1 MSGQYMS
8 GSVYSASLSAA
19 LNDFWQTLE
28 RRWTHDAGQTLRG
41 GTSQIDGAPE
51 PARWQVPPE
60 SRGHLTTCPIVAWA
74 VSDSTQANRPS
85 APCDGW
91 SVPDAK
97 YVECRAADV
106 FSQVGDWAWAKRD
119 QLAAGIPDLAGGPEL
134 SSLEDARESLLK
146 ADGTMRPE
154 GSVDAY
160 TLPGMVEKLSVR
172 DDGNNNRAWMAGW
185 TGLAATSLKGGFL
198 STVGPTLKNQS
209 VLVRWL
215 ANCYSLRATTIHA
228 TRNNILELIGRATG
242 ELFETAP
249 VPAKEVPKAKVAVN
263 AAGQAWGIA
272 TTVAKALGKEAPG
285 SIGDALSL
293 IGFVVDV
300 VANVGEAK
308 TNEGL
313 RFPQLSGFFAHLD
326 PAVRALH
333 TDLDE
338 AEADYRKAVTAIEQR
353 IAGVDRTVLELYD
366 FTKSSP
372 DGDSSD
378 PSASGRFAVDVV
390 VVMEIAQHCYDV
402 AEVYSGLLSDV
413 ATASYSDGQLV
424 GRGVVPTAADTAL
437 IALRSDVES
446 FFQKTT
452 ARYLMAADRIKKA
465 AEKYAESDAEQK
477 ARLKAAIADWHEAG
491 EDRKRDQ
498 IDLDPRKEG
507 FQN

>member
-28 RRWTHDAGQTLRG
+28 RRWTHDAGLTLRG
-41 GTSQIDGAPE
+41 GTSQINAAPS
-51 PARWQVPPE
+51 PARWQVPVE

-74 VSDSTQANRPS
+74 INDGTPATRP
-85 APCDGW
+85 ATCDGW
-91 SVPDAK
+91 SVLDTK
-97 YVECRAADV
+97 YVECRAGDV
-106 FSQVGDWAWAKRD
+106 FAQVGDWAWAKRE
-119 QLAAGIPDLAGGPEL
+119 QLATAIPDLAGGPEL
-134 SSLEDARESLLK
+134 SSLEDARKSLLT
-146 ADGTMRPE
+146 ADGKMRPE

-160 TLPGMVEKLSVR
+160 TLPGMVDKLSIR

-185 TGLAATSLKGGFL
+185 TGLAANSLKGGFL
-198 STVGPTLKNQS
+198 STVSPTLKNQS

-215 ANCYSLRATTIHA
+215 ADCYSIRATTIHA
-228 TRNNILELIGRATG
+228 TRNNALHLIAQATS
-242 ELFETAP
+242 ELFEAAP
-249 VPAKEVPKAKVAVN
+249 PSTDTPKEKLAVGN
-263 AAGQAWGIA
+263 VGSAWDI
-272 TTVAKALGKEAPG
+272 TKTVTEALGAEAPG
-285 SIGDALSL
+285 SVGTALTLIDFALSL
-293 IGFVVDV
+293 QEGS
-300 VANVGEAK
+300 A
-308 TNEGL
+308 NEGL
-313 RFPQLSGFFAHLD
+313 RYPQLSDFFVH
-326 PAVRALH
+326 
-333 TDLDE
+333 LDE
-338 AEADYRKAVTAIEQR
+338 AVRKLHVELTDAETSYRNAITAIEHR

-372 DGDSSD
+372 DGDGSD
-378 PSASGRFAVDVV
+378 PSASGRYAVDVV

-402 AEVYSGLLSDV
+402 AEIYSGLLSDV
-413 ATASYSDGQLV
+413 AKASYADGQLV

-437 IALRSDVES
+437 IGLRTDVES

-477 ARLKAAIADWHEAG
+477 ARLKAAIADWHETG
-491 EDRKRDQ
+491 EDHKRDK

>member
-1 MSGQYMS
+1 MSGQYLS

-19 LNDFWQTLE
+19 LNDYWQTLE
-28 RRWTHDAGQTLRG
+28 RRWTRDAGQTLRG

-60 SRGHLTTCPIVAWA
+60 SRGHLTTCPVVAWA
-74 VSDSTQANRPS
+74 VTDSTQATRPS

-106 FSQVGDWAWAKRD
+106 LSQVGDWAWAKRE
-119 QLAAGIPDLAGGPEL
+119 QLAAAIPDLAGGPEL
-134 SSLEDARESLLK
+134 SSLDDARQSLLNV
-146 ADGTMRPE
+146 DGTMRPE

-172 DDGNNNRAWMAGW
+172 DDGNNNRAWLAGW
-185 TGLAATSLKGGFL
+185 TGLAANSLKGGFL

-215 ANCYSLRATTIHA
+215 ANCYSVRATTIHA
-228 TRNNILELIGRATG
+228 TRNNILQLIAQATS
-242 ELFETAP
+242 ELFEAAP
-249 VPAKEVPKAKVAVN
+249 PSGDTPKERVAVN
-263 AAGQAWGIA
+263 AAGQAWGIVS
-272 TTVAKALGKEAPG
+272 TVTKALGEEAPE
-285 SIGDALSL
+285 SIGTALSL
-293 IGFVVDV
+293 IDFALNLREG
-300 VANVGEAK
+300 K
-308 TNEGL
+308 PNEDL

-326 PAVRALH
+326 SAVRTLH
-333 TDLDE
+333 SDLDE
-338 AEADYRKAVTAIEQR
+338 AEADYQKAVTAIGHR

-372 DGDSSD
+372 DGDDSD

-390 VVMEIAQHCYDV
+390 VVMEIAQHCYDA
-402 AEVYSGLLSDV
+402 AEIYSGLLSKV
-413 ATASYSDGQLV
+413 ATASYADGQLV
-424 GRGVVPTAADTAL
+424 GRGVVPIAADTAL
-437 IALRSDVES
+437 IALREDVES

-465 AEKYAESDAEQK
+465 AEKYAAGDAEQK
-477 ARLKAAIADWHEAG
+477 ARLKAAIADWHETG
-491 EDRKRDQ
+491 EDGKRGR

-507 FQN
+507 VQN